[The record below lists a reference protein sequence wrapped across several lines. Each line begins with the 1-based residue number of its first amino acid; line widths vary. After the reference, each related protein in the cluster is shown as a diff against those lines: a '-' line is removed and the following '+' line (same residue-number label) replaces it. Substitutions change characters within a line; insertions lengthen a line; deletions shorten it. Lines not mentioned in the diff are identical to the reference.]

1 MELKKVPGLEDLDQL
16 LATKEAGLQDNPLI
30 DSTIRPQID
39 RMFLQTRELIGEFLQ
54 GNLLLEMTKLVNG
67 KFGEPDSPLRREV
80 LAAANS

>member
-1 MELKKVPGLEDLDQL
+1 VELKKVPGLEDLDQL

-67 KFGEPDSPLRREV
+67 KFGEPDLNVASP
-80 LAAANS
+80 